1 MRVEELLQACCT
13 PCDEL
18 LIKFKDEPLDENN
31 PRKDTVRLK
40 DSMVNRKVLSFWI
53 EDIFEPKK
61 EKYTKFFV
69 IVIE

>member
-18 LIKFKDEPLDENN
+18 LIKFKDEP
-31 PRKDTVRLK
+31 
-40 DSMVNRKVLSFWI
+40 
-53 EDIFEPKK
+53 KK